1 MPFRFLNSTIDD
13 AIPGSDVKTRAHSKA
28 SRNCVD
34 TLMHYT
40 RSALESDALSHR
52 LSTVAAPAHA
62 LPKLVLAFLLA
73 IVASQS
79 DLRAQTLAPPTA
91 STPQPAASASAG
103 TEEET
108 IEPTFETQKLART
121 YILDVP
127 APRGQITDRNGEP
140 LAQNRLNYNLAINF
154 PTPLD
159 FSDAQALSF
168 AKEKIDKTARLI
180 GRKIKISD
188 DAILRHYHNRGIMPM
203 EIAQNLTQVE
213 YEQIKNEPPPGVI
226 VRPTYVRVYPNG
238 KVAGQIIGY
247 TGKTGRNPDGIVD
260 NHETLWPETEGREGL
275 EQTFNQ
281 MLAGKHGEYKLTFD
295 KDGRKTSEKLITPP
309 EPGFNVVTTIDL
321 RLQQLAEKAL
331 EAKAKRGAIVII
343 DPNNGDILAL
353 ASWPTYDPN
362 LFVPSISAE
371 QLKTLQDDKDI
382 PLLPRAYRSSYPPGS
397 TFKIA
402 VGIAALESGAV
413 HPDDRY
419 ECVPSIQIG
428 NVTFHNW
435 KKGNRGALNFVQA
448 LTESCDTWFYQVGIR
463 TGAQPIIDWALQ
475 LGFGA
480 KCGIPLRGEAEGRVP
495 NDEYM
500 KATHGRRLLN
510 GDIANMS
517 IGQGDTQVTPL
528 QMAQAMGVVANG
540 GTLYQTRL
548 VQQVQTFDNQIV
560 TAYQVRA
567 KRILNLSAETLDEVH
582 TGMIDVVNGAGGTA
596 HQATLDNA
604 EVAGKTGTA
613 QWGPKNKERTA
624 AWFAGFLPA
633 DQPRYAFA
641 ALYEGDVGS
650 KVHGGSAAAPM
661 IADVFKEVYKS
672 EKVVSQKQR
681 RAREQPEIRRAEP
694 VEEEDESD

>member
-1 MPFRFLNSTIDD
+1 MRSLWGTLGGLWIAFSILAMST
-13 AIPGSDVKTRAHSKA
+13 
-28 SRNCVD
+28 
-34 TLMHYT
+34 
-40 RSALESDALSHR
+40 ALC
-52 LSTVAAPAHA
+52 
-62 LPKLVLAFLLA
+62 
-73 IVASQS
+73 
-79 DLRAQTLAPPTA
+79 AQALAPSAVP
-91 STPQPAASASAG
+91 STTTPPQ

-108 IEPTFETQKLART
+108 IVPTFETQKLART

-127 APRGQITDRNGEP
+127 APRGQITDRNGES
-140 LAQNRLNYNLAINF
+140 LAQNRLSYNLAINF

-159 FSDAQALSF
+159 FSDAHAVSF
-168 AKEKIDKTARLI
+168 AREKIDGTARLI
-180 GRKIKISD
+180 GRRLKISD
-188 DAILRHYHNRGIMPM
+188 EAILRHYRNRGVMPM
-203 EIAQNLTQVE
+203 EIAQNLSQLE
-213 YEQIKNEPPPGVI
+213 YEQIKNNPPPGVI
-226 VRPTYVRVYPNG
+226 VRPIYVRVYPNG

-275 EQTFNQ
+275 EQTFNE
-281 MLAGKHGEYKLTFD
+281 MLTGKHGEYKLTFD

-309 EPGFNVVTTIDL
+309 DPGYNVVTTIDL

-362 LFVPSISAE
+362 LFVPSISVE
-371 QLKTLQDDKDI
+371 QLKLLQDDKDI

-402 VGIAALESGAV
+402 VGIAALESRAIQ
-413 HPDDRY
+413 PDDEY
-419 ECVPSIQIG
+419 QCVPSIQIG

-463 TGAQPIIDWALQ
+463 TGAQPIIDWALA

-517 IGQGDTQVTPL
+517 IGQGDIQVTPL

-540 GTLYQTRL
+540 GTFYQTRL

-560 TAYQVRA
+560 TAYSVRA
-567 KRILNLSAETLDEVH
+567 KRTLNLSSETLDELH
-582 TGMIDVVNGAGGTA
+582 TGMIDVVNSAGGTA
-596 HQATLDNA
+596 HQASLDNA

-624 AWFAGFLPA
+624 AWFAGFMPA

-661 IADVFKEVYKS
+661 IADVFKEIYKS
-672 EKVVSQKQR
+672 EKVVGQRQR
-681 RAREQPEIRRAEP
+681 REREQPEVRRAEP

>member
-1 MPFRFLNSTIDD
+1 MGTTNCGLIS
-13 AIPGSDVKTRAHSKA
+13 PGDRSPCAKTSSCQRYGAELQSEVRNPQFGLGR
-28 SRNCVD
+28 SRLCRHGNCVIAVFL
-34 TLMHYT
+34 TIW
-40 RSALESDALSHR
+40 
-52 LSTVAAPAHA
+52 AAQQNS
-62 LPKLVLAFLLA
+62 F
-73 IVASQS
+73 
-79 DLRAQTLAPPTA
+79 AQALAPSAVPGTT
-91 STPQPAASASAG
+91 TPPQAQ
-103 TEEET
+103 EET
-108 IEPTFETQKLART
+108 IVPTFETQKLART

-140 LAQNRLNYNLAINF
+140 LAQNKLSYNLAINF

-159 FSDAQALSF
+159 FSDSQALSF
-168 AKEKIDKTARLI
+168 GGEKIDRTARLI

-203 EIAQNLTQVE
+203 EIAQNLSQLE
-213 YEQIKNEPPPGVI
+213 YEQIKNDPPIGVI
-226 VRPTYVRVYPNG
+226 VRPIYVRVYPNG

-275 EQTFNQ
+275 EQTFNE
-281 MLAGKHGEYKLTFD
+281 MLTGKHGEYKLTFE
-295 KDGRKTSEKLITPP
+295 KDGRKTSEKLTTPP
-309 EPGFNVVTTIDL
+309 EPGYNVVTTLDL

-343 DPNNGDILAL
+343 DPNNGDVLAL

-371 QLKTLQDDKDI
+371 QLKVLQNDPDI

-402 VGIAALESGAV
+402 VGIAALESSAV
-413 HPDDRY
+413 YPDDRY
-419 ECVPSIQIG
+419 ECVPAIQIG

-567 KRILNLSAETLDEVH
+567 KRTLNLSSETLDELH

-596 HQATLDNA
+596 HQASLDNA

-641 ALYEGDVGS
+641 VVYEGDVGS

-661 IADVFKEVYKS
+661 IADIFKEIYKG

-681 RAREQPEIRRAEP
+681 RTREQPEIRRAEA